1 MPDAEIIAVGSE
13 MLTSQRIDTNS
24 LFLTDQLN
32 SLGVEVRRK
41 LIIGD
46 DRALLTG
53 AIRHALRHAEI
64 VILTGGLGPTE
75 DDVTRDAAAAA
86 LGRQLLF
93 SKEICNEIEAR
104 FRLRKRV
111 MAEINKRQAYLVEGA
126 EALPNSNGTAPG
138 QWMEQDGHVV
148 ILLPGPPGELKP
160 LFEKECMPRLAR
172 RLPGQVIRTRF
183 YRVTGLTESDLDSLI
198 APVYSKYVNPVTTV
212 LAAQG
217 DIQVHLRARAATVEE
232 ADGLLAEVG
241 DPIAELLGH
250 RLYSRDGQSLE
261 QVVGALLR
269 ERGATVAVAESCTG
283 GMVGERLTSVPGS
296 SEYFLGGILAYSDR
310 VKSALLGV
318 DAEVIAKHT
327 AVSEEVA
334 MAMAEGIRAR
344 TASTFAIAT
353 TGEAGPESATG
364 APVGTVFVGF
374 SAEGCPAE
382 ARRYQMPGGRDRVR
396 GFATQAALEYLRR
409 KMLGTATG

>member
-1 MPDAEIIAVGSE
+1 MADAEIIAVGSE

-32 SLGVEVRRK
+32 ALGVEVRRK

-53 AIRHALRHAEI
+53 AIRHALRHVEI

-86 LGRQLLF
+86 LDRQLMF
-93 SKEICNEIEAR
+93 NAQICAEIEER
-104 FRLRKRV
+104 FRQRRRV
-111 MAEINKRQAYLVEGA
+111 MAEINKRQAYVVDGA
-126 EALPNSNGTAPG
+126 EALPNPNGTAPG
-138 QWMEQDGHVV
+138 QWMEADGRVM

-172 RLPGQVIRTRF
+172 RLPGLVIRTRF
-183 YRVTGLTESDLDSLI
+183 YRVTGFTESDLDALI
-198 APVYSKYVNPVTTV
+198 APVYSRYTNPVTTI
-212 LAAQG
+212 LASPG
-217 DIQVHLRARAATVEE
+217 DIQVHLRARAATAEE
-232 ADGLLAEVG
+232 ADALLAEVG
-241 DPIAELLGH
+241 EPVAALLGD
-250 RLYSRDGQSLE
+250 RLYSRDGHSLE
-261 QVVGALLR
+261 EVVGNLLR

-283 GMVGERLTSVPGS
+283 GMVGERLTAVPGS
-296 SEYFLGGILAYSDR
+296 SDYFVGGVLAYSDG
-310 VKSALLGV
+310 VKASLLGV
-318 DAEVIAKHT
+318 DAELIARHT

-334 MAMAEGIRAR
+334 MAMAEGAR
-344 TASTFAIAT
+344 SRTGARFAIST
-353 TGEAGPESATG
+353 TGEAGPESASG

-374 SAEGCPAE
+374 SAEGGAPD

-409 KMLGTATG
+409 KMLGA